1 MQICCVSLYSMAGR
15 GILSHYSEFSLR
27 KSRPFWCKHPT
38 LFSAGIPPFLV
49 QANSFDATETPRKQ
63 ASARKT
69 AATIYYPLLSSPRQQ
84 CALSLRADH
93 LVAPV
98 SPACPLSFSHRSVLT
113 RFNRLPSLPSTPP
126 AYLFS
131 SRLFFVMLISDSFL
145 LSFESRSAFFAR

>member
-98 SPACPLSFSHRSVLT
+98 SPAYPLSFSRRSVLT
-113 RFNRLPSLPSTPP
+113 RFNRLPSLTSTPP
-126 AYLFS
+126 AYPFS
-131 SRLFFVMLISDSFL
+131 SRLFFVMLISASFL
-145 LSFESRSAFFAR
+145 LSFDSRSAFFVR